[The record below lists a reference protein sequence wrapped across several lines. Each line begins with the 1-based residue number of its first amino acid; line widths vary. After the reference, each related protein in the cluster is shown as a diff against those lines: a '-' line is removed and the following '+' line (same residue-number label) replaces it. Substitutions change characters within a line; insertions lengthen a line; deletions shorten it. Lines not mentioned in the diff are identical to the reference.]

1 MGNLPFSLQCLP
13 LTVPVCSA
21 AKKGVLSHE
30 KNCRADLSEGHTVC
44 TGACTLKQNGE
55 RCENII
61 KIIQMME
68 KQNISITEK
77 THDL

>member
-1 MGNLPFSLQCLP
+1 MKKIAVLTCLK
-13 LTVPVCSA
+13 A
-21 AKKGVLSHE
+21 
-30 KNCRADLSEGHTVC
+30 NTVC